1 MEVRGRRGAA
11 KVGKTT
17 EVHKEQT
24 DHRKNSKRGEKK
36 ERDNQ
41 AEERNISKLS
51 RWAES
56 WKDGERNGKG
66 G

>member
-24 DHRKNSKRGEKK
+24 DHRKNSKRRGKKKK
-36 ERDNQ
+36 ETNKQRR
-41 AEERNISKLS
+41 EI
-51 RWAES
+51 
-56 WKDGERNGKG
+56 
-66 G
+66 